1 MQYRHLAVKGS
12 ERLGLRFEFKKSL
25 LQHSHVIIS
34 PSHERSIAIRTN
46 RALREF
52 RAFNAGSEPA
62 DAALETA
69 RDTVAHSLFRHFEPN
84 RQVESCAQSRQ
95 DRRQTF
101 SLWEGSGKTVK
112 DESMAAVQ
120 AQPVFDQFNNDFVRN
135 EVAALQHFRRLLPQR
150 RAEIFFAAQNRAR
163 RSDGNT
169 ELARNH
175 FRLGS
180 FAGTGRAEKNE
191 SSFHLSAVKENG
203 NPGNSEHGDAN
214 IEPHK
219 RAARGRFAAAVGS
232 TIK

>member
-25 LQHSHVIIS
+25 LQHSHLIII
-34 PSHERSIAIRTN
+34 PSHKRSIAIRTN

-62 DAALETA
+62 RAALQTA
-69 RDTVAHSLFRHFEPN
+69 SNAVAHSLFRHFEPN
-84 RQVESCAQSRQ
+84 RQVESCAQPRQ

-101 SLWEGSGKTVK
+101 SLWEGPGKAVK

-120 AQPVFDQFNNDFVRN
+120 AQPVLDQFNNDFIRN
-135 EVAALQHFRRLLPQR
+135 QVAALQYFRRLLPQGC
-150 RAEIFFAAQNRAR
+150 AEIFFAAQNRAR

-175 FRLGS
+175 FRLGPL
-180 FAGTGRAEKNE
+180 AGTRRAEKNE

-203 NPGNSEHGDAN
+203 NPGNNQHGDAD
-214 IEPHK
+214 IKPHK
-219 RAARGRFAAAVGS
+219 RAAHGRFAAAVGS
-232 TIK
+232 T